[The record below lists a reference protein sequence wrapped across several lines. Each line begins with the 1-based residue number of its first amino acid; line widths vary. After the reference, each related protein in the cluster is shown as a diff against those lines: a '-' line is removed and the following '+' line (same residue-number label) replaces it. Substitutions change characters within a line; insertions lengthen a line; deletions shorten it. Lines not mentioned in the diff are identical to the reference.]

1 MKIMA
6 AANIILWGG
15 FCIWF
20 VFAIIGS
27 FVRLETQNN
36 FIIFLINLCD
46 IAALVS
52 FIIAAVAS
60 IISACIWLIV
70 YVYKN

>member
-1 MKIMA
+1 MW
-6 AANIILWGG
+6 L
-15 FCIWF
+15 
-20 VFAIIGS
+20 VLAIIGS
-27 FVRLETQNN
+27 FARLETQNS

-46 IAALVS
+46 MATLVS
-52 FIIAAVAS
+52 LIIATMTS